1 MMKLRKTAERSPTSM
16 IIEPPRDVNGS
27 YLDSSDPP
35 RWRYLKCVAIPYAFC
50 STRVDTYVDN
60 QWEKMLAVLEIG
72 WISCGLIVKPIKGP
86 ARSKLHRMHIVPEQR
101 PDFGTLLLM
110 VFRRAFNMRPWWT
123 YFVDT

>member
-35 RWRYLKCVAIPYAFC
+35 RWRYLKCVTIPYAFR

-60 QWEKMLAVLEIG
+60 QWEKMLAVLGIV
-72 WISCGLIVKPIKGP
+72 WILCGRIVKPTRRP
-86 ARSKLHRMHIVPEQR
+86 ARSRLHRMPIVPKQR
-101 PDFGTLLLM
+101 PDFGAPL
-110 VFRRAFNMRPWWT
+110 VIVSQRGFNTRP
-123 YFVDT
+123 